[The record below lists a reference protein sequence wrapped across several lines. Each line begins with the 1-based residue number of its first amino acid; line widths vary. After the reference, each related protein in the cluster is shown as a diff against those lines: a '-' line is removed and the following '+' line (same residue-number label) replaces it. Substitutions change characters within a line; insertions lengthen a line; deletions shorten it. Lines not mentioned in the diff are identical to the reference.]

1 MKRQLFLLFVISLFS
16 FALQSCSTANKEI
29 SKTEDSGNTQKT
41 VKVSGIVAEQLEQA
55 RQFYVIALQKQD
67 QNSVNEAIENYEN
80 ALRIINNL
88 DFYPGIENND
98 AYKELE
104 KSIIEDY
111 RKYVDGLDVLPENV
125 SIAALEEWMGKSVP
139 KDKQVQINDLN
150 SKIVVPG
157 DIPLEVNSAVEQWIE
172 YFVGKGRK
180 YINLWMNRSGKYMPM
195 MNHIFREEGV
205 PTTLCYLS
213 MIESGLNPTARS
225 WASAVGLWQFIK
237 STGKMY
243 GLESDFYLDER
254 RDPEKS
260 TKAAARHLKDLYKS
274 LGDWYLVLAS
284 YNAGEG
290 RINKAVNKCGE
301 KNYWKAM
308 PYLPRETQNYVPQF
322 IAVTLIAKDPGKYGF
337 TNLTFDK
344 PYEYTEYKLK
354 ESLDLSFLANCAGI
368 NLATLQDL
376 NPELTQM
383 STPPGG
389 YSLKIPKTNFN
400 TFTAN
405 IKNIPETAKR
415 NYYVYTVKKG
425 ENLDVIASKYGISKN
440 DIADANNISI
450 NTKLSRG
457 VQLRIPTG
465 SLNNTTTTTVADN
478 NKTANDNSG
487 YQSPYNNLNNYA
499 AKEDEDTD
507 NEVAEND
514 NFGSE
519 NEVTSDST
527 VTSKNENVV
536 VSVVPKGKVPV
547 TYRVKRN
554 ESLVSIA
561 DLFNTRVSD
570 IRNWNNIPYTQTIS
584 VGQQL
589 TLYVD
594 ESKKDFYAS
603 LDNQTS
609 IERTVTKNNV
619 SRTSNKT
626 AITYYRPKKHESLS
640 NIARKYGVSVATLK
654 KWNGIKGNKLPKHA
668 NLKIYTTQRSMEY
681 AVNDNVTSKNKK
693 TSVYR
698 YKVRKGDSLQE
709 IAKKFGVSVATLKKW
724 NGIKGNSIAKGKT
737 VKILTGDHSSYGDNG
752 TRTSATMNYH
762 KIKKGE
768 TLKSIAKTYGVS
780 VANLK
785 KWNSIKGN
793 AVPKGKSI
801 KIYSDT
807 HVNDIK
813 ENSTVKSKKNKKE
826 SLKEESAIKTKKNK
840 KDTSGEETVT
850 TKSKKN
856 KKEVVEETT
865 SKVKKNKKG
874 ALKEETVTTKSKK
887 NKKEAVDEETAPKVK
902 KSKKESLKEETV
914 TTKSKKNKKDSLK
927 EETVTKSK
935 KNKKET
941 AEEETSSK
949 SKKKSKSVHDV
960 KEGESLYS
968 IAKKNN
974 TTVEKLKKANKLKNE
989 KLQPGQSIKIK

>member
-1 MKRQLFLLFVISLFS
+1 
-16 FALQSCSTANKEI
+16 
-29 SKTEDSGNTQKT
+29 
-41 VKVSGIVAEQLEQA
+41 
-55 RQFYVIALQKQD
+55 
-67 QNSVNEAIENYEN
+67 
-80 ALRIINNL
+80 
-88 DFYPGIENND
+88 
-98 AYKELE
+98 
-104 KSIIEDY
+104 
-111 RKYVDGLDVLPENV
+111 
-125 SIAALEEWMGKSVP
+125 
-139 KDKQVQINDLN
+139 
-150 SKIVVPG
+150 
-157 DIPLEVNSAVEQWIE
+157 
-172 YFVGKGRK
+172 
-180 YINLWMNRSGKYMPM
+180 
-195 MNHIFREEGV
+195 
-205 PTTLCYLS
+205 

-260 TKAAARHLKDLYKS
+260 TRAAAKHLKDLYSS
-274 LGDWYLVLAS
+274 LGDWYLVMAS

-322 IAVTLIAKDPGKYGF
+322 IAVSLIAMDPAKYGF
-337 TNLTFDK
+337 NNITLEK
-344 PYEYTEYKLK
+344 PYEYSEYKLK
-354 ESLDLSFLANCAGI
+354 ESLDLSFLSTCAGI
-368 NLATLQDL
+368 NLSVLQDL

-389 YSLKIPKTNFN
+389 YSLKIPKANFN
-400 TFTAN
+400 TFATN

-425 ENLDVIASKYGISKN
+425 ENLEAIASKYGVSKN

-465 SLNNTTTTTVADN
+465 SLNNTTVAV
-478 NKTANDNSG
+478 NKTAKDSTG
-487 YQSPYNNLNNYA
+487 YQSPYNNLNNYT
-499 AKEDEDTD
+499 AKDDEDTD

-514 NFGSE
+514 NFASG
-519 NEVTSDST
+519 NQVTSDST
-527 VTSKNENVV
+527 VSTKVDNSTI
-536 VSVVPKGKVPV
+536 SVVPKGKVPV

-619 SRTSNKT
+619 TRTSSKT

-654 KWNGIKGNKLPKHA
+654 KWNGIKGNKLSKNA
-668 NLKIYTTQRSMEY
+668 NLKIYSTSRNTEY
-681 AVNDNVTSKNKK
+681 AADDNTSVKSKKN
-693 TSVYR
+693 SVYR

-737 VKILTGDHSSYGDNG
+737 VKILTGDHSSYGDNSS
-752 TRTSATMNYH
+752 RTSATMNYH
-762 KIKKGE
+762 KVKKGE
-768 TLKSIAKTYGVS
+768 TLKSIASLYGVS
-780 VANLK
+780 TASLK
-785 KWNSIKGN
+785 KWNAIKGN
-793 AVPKGKSI
+793 AVTKGKSL

-807 HVNDIK
+807 HVNDVK
-813 ENSTVKSKKNKKE
+813 ESSSLKSRKNKKE
-826 SLKEESAIKTKKNK
+826 TLT
-840 KDTSGEETVT
+840 
-850 TKSKKN
+850 
-856 KKEVVEETT
+856 EVTT
-865 SKVKKNKKG
+865 SK
-874 ALKEETVTTKSKK
+874 TKK
-887 NKKEAVDEETAPKVK
+887 NKKEAVDEETTPKVK
-902 KSKKESLKEETV
+902 KSKKESLKEV
-914 TTKSKKNKKDSLK
+914 TTSK
-927 EETVTKSK
+927 TK
-935 KNKKET
+935 KNKKE
-941 AEEETSSK
+941 AVDEETTSK
-949 SKKKSKSVHDV
+949 SKKKSIHEV
-960 KEGESLYS
+960 KDGESLYT

-989 KLQPGQSIKIK
+989 KLQPGQPIKIK